1 MSNIE
6 ILAII
11 PDTFTA
17 RVRSVPFMMT
27 DIRAMP
33 TTSLAKIFEYGL
45 QRIMNDACASAKTG
59 EEATALAYKRW
70 ENLQKG
76 VIRAT
81 AVRTSGDPVEAE
93 GLRLA
98 LAQVHLRLA
107 ERGKSV
113 KDVGGAAEVKKLAQ
127 AHYEKNRDAFVK
139 QAKANLA
146 AASSLEIEV
155 DLGDL

>member
-1 MSNIE
+1 MKQINDLLEVPVS
-6 ILAII
+6 
-11 PDTFTA
+11 FTA
-17 RVRSVPFMMT
+17 RVRGVAFRID
-27 DIRAMP
+27 DINLWP
-33 TTSLAKIFEYGL
+33 KESLEKVFEYGL
-45 QRIMNDACASAKTG
+45 QRIMNDACAGAKSG
-59 EEATALAYKRW
+59 DEAVALASKRRD
-70 ENLQKG
+70 NLANG
-76 VIRAT
+76 VMRAT
-81 AVRTSGDPVEAE
+81 AVRASGDPVEAE